1 VKRYKKTIVFVDDDK
16 VQHMINKRILEK
28 MNRGLKM
35 VFFEDPFDALEWL
48 SNNYTDVILLDIN
61 MPKMDGGD
69 FLKRMEAKGIDGN
82 VKMLTASIDPEDI
95 NKSKE
100 FKLNISIIWLKTSK
114 EMKKCLVQE

>member
-1 VKRYKKTIVFVDDDK
+1 MKWNKKTIVFVDDDK

-61 MPKMDGGD
+61 MPKMDGWD

-95 NKSKE
+95 DKSKE
-100 FKLNISIIWLKTSK
+100 FKQISGFLIKPIK
-114 EMKKCLVQE
+114 EENFIELLAD

>member
-1 VKRYKKTIVFVDDDK
+1 VKWNKKTIVFVDDDK

-61 MPKMDGGD
+61 MPKMDGWD

-95 NKSKE
+95 DKSKE
-100 FKLNISIIWLKTSK
+100 FKQISGFLIKPIK
-114 EMKKCLVQE
+114 EENFIELLAD